1 MEAVNA
7 MKASGSFERIL
18 VPVDFSDCSA
28 SALQHAMMLQQ
39 ASGAHIHVLHT
50 YDLPAFIPPHSML
63 VVGDFDASL
72 VEHAERFTR
81 QRLEEFSAK
90 LSVKPSDTVHFSL
103 EVGPAAPT
111 IVSVAEREQSDLIVM
126 GTHGRTGWSRALLG
140 STTDKVLHSA
150 PCAVLTVKSSGSNA

>member
-1 MEAVNA
+1 MEATA
-7 MKASGSFERIL
+7 PFERIL
-18 VPVDFSDCSA
+18 APVDFSDCSA
-28 SALQHAMMLQQ
+28 SALQHAMMLQKV
-39 ASGAHIHVLHT
+39 SGAHIHVLHT

-63 VVGDFDASL
+63 VVAELDGSL
-72 VEHAERFTR
+72 VQHAERFTT
-81 QRLEEFSAK
+81 QRLEEFLAK
-90 LSVKPSDTVHFSL
+90 LSIKPGDTFRFSI

-150 PCAVLTVKSSGSNA
+150 PCPVLTVKSAGSHVDA